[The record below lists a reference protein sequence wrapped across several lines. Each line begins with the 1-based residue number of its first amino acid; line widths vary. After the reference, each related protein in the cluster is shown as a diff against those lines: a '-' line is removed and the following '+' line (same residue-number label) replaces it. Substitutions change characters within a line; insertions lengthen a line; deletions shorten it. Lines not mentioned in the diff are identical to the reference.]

1 MWNLLSAFTLGVSG
15 IIVNVTIGDI
25 YHVDG
30 LGLFSQAVASYMII
44 SILAAFGI
52 QTSIIKSTAELVED
66 QDKLNQSITG
76 ALLSIFLTSSFVTII
91 ALLFLFLTDGFFKNK
106 EVAILLQYMLSGLVL
121 FSLNKVLMGFLNG
134 LRSMKFYALIQSAR
148 WVILLLLI
156 LLLSL
161 GKQKLN
167 IVVLSFPLTELF
179 VLCLVFAY
187 SRKYF
192 RIDFRNLKPWMRTH
206 LLFGGQSVL
215 IDSVSELNAQISIIL
230 IGYFLTDRDAGNYS
244 LAFSITRGF
253 WMITSIIQLNFNP
266 IIANLWAQG
275 RLQDLKQYFLQ
286 IKKVTLLIMIP
297 LLLVAFFLYPI
308 FIHIFMTNSSSY
320 EPSIPVFSILLFGVA
335 VFSSYYSVG
344 AMLTMTGHQAE
355 ALKLLLLMLFIN
367 VSTSIFFIH
376 WLQLIGAAIAT
387 SIYYIALT
395 VLLVVFIRK
404 KTGFQI

>member
-91 ALLFLFLTDGFFKNK
+91 ALLTLFLTDGFFKNK
-106 EVAILLQYMLSGLVL
+106 EVAILLQCMLSGLVL

-156 LLLSL
+156 LILSL

-179 VLCLVFAY
+179 VLCLAFAY

-192 RIDFRNLKPWMRTH
+192 RMDFRNLQPWMRTH

-230 IGYFLTDRDAGNYS
+230 IGYFLTDRDVGNYS

-266 IIANLWAQG
+266 IIAKLWAQG
-275 RLQDLKQYFLQ
+275 RLQDLKQYFLK

-387 SIYYIALT
+387 SIYYIAGT
-395 VLLVVFIRK
+395 VLLIVFIRK